1 MSIKQFDIYYIDLDP
16 TRGRE
21 KQKIRP
27 CLIVNNNMTIKGT
40 DFVWVL
46 PITNREK
53 RYPLDIEVKTKKGLV
68 TGVIDT
74 LQIRSL
80 DLNERE
86 HKYKDELQDNLK
98 NVFLQAIKTYLK
110 PSS

>member
-27 CLIVNNNMTIKGT
+27 CLIVNNQMTIDGT
-40 DFVWVL
+40 NFVWAL

-74 LQIRSL
+74 LQIRAL

-86 HKYKDELQDNLK
+86 HNYKDELQDNLK
-98 NVFLQAIKTYLK
+98 NVVLQAIQTYLK

>member
-1 MSIKQFDIYYIDLDP
+1 MLNCKQPNDHRWYEL
-16 TRGRE
+16 
-21 KQKIRP
+21 
-27 CLIVNNNMTIKGT
+27 CL
-40 DFVWVL
+40 VL

-74 LQIRSL
+74 LQIRAL

-86 HKYKDELQDNLK
+86 HNYKDELQDNLK
-98 NVFLQAIKTYLK
+98 KVVLQAIQTYLK